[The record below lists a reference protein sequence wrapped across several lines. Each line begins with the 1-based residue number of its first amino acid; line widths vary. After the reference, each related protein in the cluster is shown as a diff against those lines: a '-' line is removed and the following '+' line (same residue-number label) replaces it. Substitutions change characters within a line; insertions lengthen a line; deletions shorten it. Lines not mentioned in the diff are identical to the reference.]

1 MPKIKYSESLH
12 NQILQH
18 KIDLS
23 SLDFR
28 ELAEWLKSSFILIL
42 SKEND
47 FPNTISITPLQDE
60 NYKILFLIEAVADD
74 KVFKIEYGEYI
85 NKDSLDKS
93 LVQNN
98 ISRLSLLNFESND
111 INLSKLNSLDSYTLI
126 KSKKRKT
133 LIIY

>member
-23 SLDFR
+23 SLDLR
-28 ELAEWLKSSFILIL
+28 ELTEWLKSIFILIL

-47 FPNTISITPLQDE
+47 FPNTISITPIQDE
-60 NYKILFLIEAVADD
+60 NYKILFLVEAVADD

-111 INLSKLNSLDSYTLI
+111 INLSELNSLDCYTLI

>member
-1 MPKIKYSESLH
+1 MKYSESLH

-18 KIDLS
+18 KIDLT
-23 SLDFR
+23 SLDLR

-42 SKEND
+42 SKENN
-47 FPNTISITPLQDE
+47 FPNTISITPIQDE

-93 LVQNN
+93 LMQNN
-98 ISRLSLLNFESND
+98 ISRLSLLNFDSNE
-111 INLSKLNSLDSYTLI
+111 INFSKMNSLDYYTLI
-126 KSKKRKT
+126 KTKKRKT

>member
-1 MPKIKYSESLH
+1 MKYSESLH

-23 SLDFR
+23 SLDLR

-47 FPNTISITPLQDE
+47 FPNTISITPIQDE

-98 ISRLSLLNFESND
+98 ISRLSLLNFESNN
-111 INLSKLNSLDSYTLI
+111 INLSELNSLDSYTLI

>member
-98 ISRLSLLNFESND
+98 ISRLSLLNFESNN
-111 INLSKLNSLDSYTLI
+111 INLSELNSLDSYTLI

>member
-1 MPKIKYSESLH
+1 MKYSESLH

-18 KIDLS
+18 KIDLT
-23 SLDFR
+23 SLDLR

-42 SKEND
+42 SKENN
-47 FPNTISITPLQDE
+47 FPNTISITPIQDE

-93 LVQNN
+93 LMQNN
-98 ISRLSLLNFESND
+98 ISRLSLLNLDTND
-111 INLSKLNSLDSYTLI
+111 INLSKLNSLDYYTLI
-126 KSKKRKT
+126 KTKKRKT

>member
-23 SLDFR
+23 SLDLR

-98 ISRLSLLNFESND
+98 ISRLSLLNFESNN
-111 INLSKLNSLDSYTLI
+111 INLSELNSLDSYTLI

>member
-1 MPKIKYSESLH
+1 MKYSESLH

-23 SLDFR
+23 SLDLR

-42 SKEND
+42 SKENN
-47 FPNTISITPLQDE
+47 FPNTISITPIQDE

-93 LVQNN
+93 LMQNN
-98 ISRLSLLNFESND
+98 ISRLSLLNFDSND
-111 INLSKLNSLDSYTLI
+111 INLSKLNSLDYYTLI
-126 KSKKRKT
+126 KTKKRKT

>member
-1 MPKIKYSESLH
+1 MKYSESLH

-28 ELAEWLKSSFILIL
+28 ELVEWLKSSFILIL
-42 SKEND
+42 SKENN
-47 FPNTISITPLQDE
+47 FPNTISMTPLQDE
-60 NYKILFLIEAVADD
+60 NYKILILFEAVADD

-85 NKDSLDKS
+85 DKDSLVKS

-111 INLSKLNSLDSYTLI
+111 INLSKLNSLDYYTLI
-126 KSKKRKT
+126 KNKKRKT

>member
-1 MPKIKYSESLH
+1 MPKIKYSEFLH

-18 KIDLS
+18 KIDLT
-23 SLDFR
+23 SLDLR

-42 SKEND
+42 SKENN
-47 FPNTISITPLQDE
+47 FPNTISITPIQDE

-93 LVQNN
+93 LMQNN
-98 ISRLSLLNFESND
+98 ISRLSLLNFDSNE
-111 INLSKLNSLDSYTLI
+111 INFSKLNSLDYYTLI
-126 KSKKRKT
+126 KTKKRKT

>member
-1 MPKIKYSESLH
+1 MKYSESLH

-28 ELAEWLKSSFILIL
+28 ELVEWLKSSFILIL
-42 SKEND
+42 SKENN
-47 FPNTISITPLQDE
+47 FPNTISMTPLQDE
-60 NYKILFLIEAVADD
+60 NYKILILIEAVADD

-85 NKDSLDKS
+85 NKDSLVKS
-93 LVQNN
+93 LVKNN
-98 ISRLSLLNFESND
+98 ISRLSLLNFDSND
-111 INLSKLNSLDSYTLI
+111 INLSKLNSLDYYTLI
-126 KSKKRKT
+126 KTKKRKI

>member
-1 MPKIKYSESLH
+1 MKYSESLH

-28 ELAEWLKSSFILIL
+28 ELVEWLKSSFILIL
-42 SKEND
+42 SKENN
-47 FPNTISITPLQDE
+47 FPNTISMTPLQDE
-60 NYKILFLIEAVADD
+60 NYKILILIEAVADN
-74 KVFKIEYGEYI
+74 KVFKIEYGEHI
-85 NKDSLDKS
+85 NIDSLINP

-98 ISRLSLLNFESND
+98 ISRLSLLNFDSND
-111 INLSKLNSLDSYTLI
+111 INLSKLNSLDYYTLI
-126 KSKKRKT
+126 KNKKRKT

>member
-1 MPKIKYSESLH
+1 MPKMKYSESLH

-18 KIDLS
+18 KIDLT
-23 SLDFR
+23 SLDLR

-42 SKEND
+42 SKENN
-47 FPNTISITPLQDE
+47 FPNTISITPIQDE

-93 LVQNN
+93 LMQNN
-98 ISRLSLLNFESND
+98 ISRLSLLNFDSYE
-111 INLSKLNSLDSYTLI
+111 INFSKMNSLDYYTLI
-126 KSKKRKT
+126 NPNNIIT

>member
-1 MPKIKYSESLH
+1 MKYSESLH

-23 SLDFR
+23 SLDVR

-74 KVFKIEYGEYI
+74 KVFKIEYGECL
-85 NKDSLDKS
+85 NQDSLDKS
-93 LVQNN
+93 FVQNN
-98 ISRLSLLNFESND
+98 ISRLSLLNFESNN
-111 INLSKLNSLDSYTLI
+111 INLSELNSLDSYTLI

>member
-1 MPKIKYSESLH
+1 MKYSESLH

-28 ELAEWLKSSFILIL
+28 ELVEWLKSSFILIL
-42 SKEND
+42 SKENN
-47 FPNTISITPLQDE
+47 FPNTISITPIQDE

-93 LVQNN
+93 LMQNN
-98 ISRLSLLNFESND
+98 ISRLSLLNFDSNE
-111 INLSKLNSLDSYTLI
+111 INFSKLNSLDYYTLI
-126 KSKKRKT
+126 KTKKRKT

>member
-1 MPKIKYSESLH
+1 MKYSESLH

-28 ELAEWLKSSFILIL
+28 ELVEWLKSSFILIL
-42 SKEND
+42 SKENN
-47 FPNTISITPLQDE
+47 FPNTISMTPLQDE
-60 NYKILFLIEAVADD
+60 NYKILILFEAVADD

-85 NKDSLDKS
+85 NKDSLVKS

-98 ISRLSLLNFESND
+98 ISRLSLLNFKSND
-111 INLSKLNSLDSYTLI
+111 INLSKLNSLDYYTLI
-126 KSKKRKT
+126 KNKKRKT

>member
-1 MPKIKYSESLH
+1 MKYSESLY
-12 NQILQH
+12 NQILH
-18 KIDLS
+18 NKIDLS

-28 ELAEWLKSSFILIL
+28 ELVEWLKSSFILIL
-42 SKEND
+42 SKENN
-47 FPNTISITPLQDE
+47 FPNTISITPIQDE

-93 LVQNN
+93 LMQNN
-98 ISRLSLLNFESND
+98 ISRLSLLNFDSND
-111 INLSKLNSLDSYTLI
+111 INLSKLNSLDYYTLI
-126 KSKKRKT
+126 KNKKRKT